1 MIETLPVNN
10 NIAFKSEYID
20 YSALPGMKSLFLD
33 YINWKEPVSKYFRW
47 DFRNPL
53 DINVLS
59 GILDKKTF
67 QRKQLADLLYR
78 TNRNF
83 GCAQQINNN
92 IDRLSQSNSL
102 VVIAGQQVGIFGGPM
117 LTFYKA
123 AAAVKLAAKLSTIL
137 SRPVVPMFW
146 MATEDHDYAEANT
159 IHIVN
164 RANEPID
171 IVNPAQDDQAG
182 RPMSQILLGDG
193 IGHAMDALQ
202 ESLIHTEFTEPL
214 FSFLKD
220 CYQPGVRIADA
231 FGKWM
236 TTLLC
241 DYGLILLDPS
251 DTEFNQLSV
260 PIFEMEMNRLL
271 DSSAPNH
278 RLIEESLLSDGY
290 HIQVQRTK
298 KGPNLFYAEAER
310 ERVLFDD
317 ARQCFVMEQSRNTF
331 SRDALLGHLAEYPQ
345 RFSSGVLLRP
355 IIQSQIL
362 PTISFFGG
370 PAEISYHAQ
379 IGNIFDYFGAIPPVI
394 QPRPSISLMG
404 QRINSILSK
413 YEITPAQLF
422 AGHHQVITDVLQKQF
437 PLDLEQKMEEI
448 RSGINDML
456 NSISPEVENFDEG
469 FKRTFSTSVGK
480 IDAEL
485 NKLKDKLF
493 QAHKKKNSDITNQI
507 SRAYDSF
514 FPGGIM
520 QERVLPMIYFL
531 NKYSPSFAGELI
543 KQINIET
550 FSHQIISINPT

>member
-1 MIETLPVNN
+1 
-10 NIAFKSEYID
+10 
-20 YSALPGMKSLFLD
+20 
-33 YINWKEPVSKYFRW
+33 
-47 DFRNPL
+47 
-53 DINVLS
+53 
-59 GILDKKTF
+59 
-67 QRKQLADLLYR
+67 
-78 TNRNF
+78 
-83 GCAQQINNN
+83 
-92 IDRLSQSNSL
+92 
-102 VVIAGQQVGIFGGPM
+102 M

-159 IHIVN
+159 IHMVN

-171 IVNPAQDDQAG
+171 IANPAQEGQAG

-193 IGHAMDALQ
+193 IAHTMDALQ
-202 ESLIHTEFTEPL
+202 ECLIHTEFTEPL
-214 FSFLKD
+214 FSILRD

-236 TTLLC
+236 TSLLC

-251 DTEFNQLSV
+251 DTEFNQLSA
-260 PIFEMEMNRLL
+260 PLFEMEMNRLF
-271 DSSAPNH
+271 DSGAPDNSQ
-278 RLIEESLLSDGY
+278 IEESLLSDGY

-298 KGPNLFYAEAER
+298 NGPNLFYAEAER

-317 ARQCFVMEQSRNTF
+317 ARQCFVMEQSQNTF
-331 SRDALLGHLAEYPQ
+331 SRDALLRHLAEYPN

-355 IIQSQIL
+355 IIQSRIL

-379 IGNIFDYFGAIPPVI
+379 IGNTFDYFGAVPPVI

-404 QRINSILSK
+404 QRIGSILNR
-413 YEITPAQLF
+413 YDVRVAQLI
-422 AGHHQVITDVLQKQF
+422 ADHHQVINEVLQKQF
-437 PLDLEQKMEEI
+437 PIDLEHKMEEAKAGI
-448 RSGINDML
+448 RDLL

-469 FKRTFSTSVGK
+469 LMRTFFASKNK

-485 NKLKDKLF
+485 SKLKDKIF

-520 QERVLPMIYFL
+520 QERSLPMIYFL

-543 KQINIET
+543 KQIDIET
-550 FSHQIISINPT
+550 FGHQIISINPTQI